1 MNNNSYCKDITFTD
15 AIKAPFLVADGHHF
29 KTVPLGIQSVYN
41 FIIAVVLTLLFFLF
55 LFTGNFQLTGAVF
68 FILATSVLHSA
79 YVQAYLIQGYKCK
92 QALSTRDSPNYGVIN
107 KLY

>member
-1 MNNNSYCKDITFTD
+1 MNTNYMCRDVTLKD
-15 AIKAPFLVADGHHF
+15 AIKAPFNIADGFHF
-29 KTVPLGIQSVYN
+29 KTVPLGIQSIYN

-55 LFTGNFQLTGAVF
+55 LFTLNLVPASAVF

-79 YVQAYLIQGYKCK
+79 YVQAYLIQGIKCK
-92 QALSTRDSPNYGVIN
+92 QVLYTRDSPNYGVIN